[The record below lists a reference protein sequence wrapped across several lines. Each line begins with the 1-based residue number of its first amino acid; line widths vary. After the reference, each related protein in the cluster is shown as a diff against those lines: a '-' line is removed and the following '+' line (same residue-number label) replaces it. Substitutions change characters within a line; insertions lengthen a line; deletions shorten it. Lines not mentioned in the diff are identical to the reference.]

1 MYRCTLVHSPSVSSS
16 KCIKT
21 NKNSCLLYEIFKI
34 SQRGIQKAHQ
44 CIQMKIIFAFQFLWG
59 GTNFVR
65 PSALCIRVLT
75 VSYEFLQMQS
85 IYMGHFVKSF
95 SNIFFH
101 LPRQRQYLLVTFLIF
116 QTIWPFLMVSSEN
129 VRQVRVV
136 DRSFCNDKQKRCLQ
150 QETYGPCLQW
160 PVSMLKTFSSTF
172 LVIYNVI
179 YSYRK
184 KSNILSVLRD
194 TLFVWKFCIFGFKSF
209 FPLFMLEI
217 IASITF

>member
-1 MYRCTLVHSPSVSSS
+1 MYRCTLVHRPSVSSS

-34 SQRGIQKAHQ
+34 SQRGIKKAHQ
-44 CIQMKIIFAFQFLWG
+44 CFQMKIIFAFQFLWG

-65 PSALCIRVLT
+65 PSAFCIRVST

-95 SNIFFH
+95 SNIFF
-101 LPRQRQYLLVTFLIF
+101 LGNGSIFLLHFLFFKLFGLFCWCHPKMSDKCVWSIGRF
-116 QTIWPFLMVSSEN
+116 VMTNKKDACSKRPMDHVSSD
-129 VRQVRVV
+129 Q
-136 DRSFCNDKQKRCLQ
+136 FQFWKRFPPL
-150 QETYGPCLQW
+150 
-160 PVSMLKTFSSTF
+160 F

-184 KSNILSVLRD
+184 SQI
-194 TLFVWKFCIFGFKSF
+194 FCQF
-209 FPLFMLEI
+209 
-217 IASITF
+217 